1 MAVPLLGLLL
11 APMAGI
17 FTGLVFAR
25 NADKSAAISSALA
38 KSQQNT
44 QLAIAESQQTTQLA
58 IAYRNL
64 EQSREIANRQQET
77 QLKLAYLN
85 IAYQARLEER
95 REDFQIGLELSR
107 QQFQERIE
115 HLRFGQQLTL
125 EQARQA
131 FQLKLNSLQHQQ
143 QLEIQEFIQSVNLA
157 ISERNLDFQ
166 KWRTEQEMSLQK
178 ELATYNRQTQFA
190 IAAYQRETAFLLPQ
204 VHKIFE
210 NWPLTLVPAQ
220 ILDSHHSNGVV
231 PMRVVISPPE
241 VDFDKFERSPNQHF
255 PKIEKRLAEGL
266 GQFLSTNYPL
276 NSPTRPTELL
286 DGAWES
292 NRFRGGASIKS
303 LFGML
308 KSEPMLILESD
319 VDGDYLNFRIAY
331 WDGVSETYSYERIIS
346 RLPYRDILYESAK
359 ARALKW
365 KTEVRDKLLAKGKSL
380 EEINQKYGGDNS
392 LNLAIIEEDEE
403 FRGDGISIPRH
414 YRVNSEDWDYLCQVL
429 VSCHC
434 LVTGWIADAHY
445 LINYDVNPLFPE
457 LLATLINDKSA
468 LPVKEVV
475 QSVISGY
482 QEVFNA
488 IKIEQPHRVP
498 QLYLELA
505 IGLTHLQDKSWAKDE
520 VINSLKS
527 FLEMR
532 GLAGLEAIGD
542 LEVMKSVLAIGDDE
556 YFEKLNKCLALLGT
570 ENCVAEAD
578 VLLNTWR
585 RLKDI
590 KIGEF
595 IMSRE
600 ALETLK
606 VLFKDYPE
614 TFNIFNLESLE
625 GDYLKQMFNQEAF
638 ASLINLYV
646 TGRTGAGKTSLG
658 NSLLNSSVMKS
669 NGFQD
674 CTDFIGF
681 FKLGGNLSFYDTP
694 GVCSKCDYENINRAA
709 LLLEQKAEANK
720 YSENPGKPLLAS
732 DTLVIK
738 DFSKCTQPKVE
749 PEEVRVTVGQWQ
761 SQEMQ
766 ADVEPDVILYVL
778 APDKQFLDADR
789 EYLGLLLEKW
799 GNIVIPILNLH
810 RDKNGSLKPTQQHI
824 DYARRGIAQVYR
836 QACQTDQV
844 PTIVEVNCKT
854 GDGIAK
860 ITELICQ
867 TLPPEKVGNFGQ
879 VLQDDL
885 KKYAEKERQQRYYRT
900 LSLISAVLSRRTVDK
915 KVDGRSLLQTAG
927 SAINIYGIM
936 TFKTAEALSE
946 VNIDISDKV
955 EGIEKEKTK
964 QKVIKE
970 DITQTKEIKEQ
981 RAVYGE
987 IKETKQV
994 VVPKMK
1000 EREVTGWFGRKR
1012 KELYQD
1018 NEVETLT
1025 STTYGIKDYKDVVVG
1040 TINEVIGQ
1048 TEKFVGTEYEKG
1060 GYSAIQFLLSLGLG
1074 LEIFCNNQNESAQWS
1089 ACFEQGQIL
1098 AERKLESVKPQIEQ
1112 LIESSTGEKELIKI
1126 LEGILLK

>member
-38 KSQQNT
+38 KNQQDT

-95 REDFQIGLELSR
+95 REDLEMSR
-107 QQFQERIE
+107 QQFQERME
-115 HLRFGQQLTL
+115 NLRFGQQLSL
-125 EQARQA
+125 EQTRQA

-266 GQFLSTNYPL
+266 GQFLNTSYPL

-292 NRFRGGASIKS
+292 KRFRGGASIKS

-365 KTEVRDKLLAKGKSL
+365 KTEVKDKLLAKGKSL
-380 EEINQKYGGDNS
+380 EEINQKYGGDNAI
-392 LNLAIIEEDEE
+392 NLAIIEEDRE
-403 FRGDGISIPRH
+403 FRLDGIEIPRH
-414 YRVNSEDWDYLCQVL
+414 YRVNNEDWDYLCQVL
-429 VSCHC
+429 VGCHC
-434 LVTGWIADAHY
+434 LVTGWIADTHY
-445 LINYDVNPLFPE
+445 LINYDVNPLLPE

-468 LPVKEVV
+468 LPLKEVV
-475 QSVISGY
+475 QSVVSGY

-505 IGLTHLQDKSWAKDE
+505 LGLTHLQDKSWAKDE

-542 LEVMKSVLAIGDDE
+542 LEVMKYVLAIGDDE

-570 ENCVAEAD
+570 ENCVAEAKT
-578 VLLNTWR
+578 LLNTWR
-585 RLKDI
+585 KLKIRGDI
-590 KIGEF
+590 KLDKDGP
-595 IMSRE
+595 
-600 ALETLK
+600 TL
-606 VLFKDYPE
+606 F
-614 TFNIFNLESLE
+614 
-625 GDYLKQMFNQEAF
+625 
-638 ASLINLYV
+638 
-646 TGRTGAGKTSLG
+646 
-658 NSLLNSSVMKS
+658 
-669 NGFQD
+669 
-674 CTDFIGF
+674 
-681 FKLGGNLSFYDTP
+681 
-694 GVCSKCDYENINRAA
+694 
-709 LLLEQKAEANK
+709 
-720 YSENPGKPLLAS
+720 
-732 DTLVIK
+732 
-738 DFSKCTQPKVE
+738 
-749 PEEVRVTVGQWQ
+749 
-761 SQEMQ
+761 
-766 ADVEPDVILYVL
+766 
-778 APDKQFLDADR
+778 
-789 EYLGLLLEKW
+789 
-799 GNIVIPILNLH
+799 
-810 RDKNGSLKPTQQHI
+810 
-824 DYARRGIAQVYR
+824 
-836 QACQTDQV
+836 
-844 PTIVEVNCKT
+844 
-854 GDGIAK
+854 
-860 ITELICQ
+860 
-867 TLPPEKVGNFGQ
+867 
-879 VLQDDL
+879 
-885 KKYAEKERQQRYYRT
+885 
-900 LSLISAVLSRRTVDK
+900 
-915 KVDGRSLLQTAG
+915 
-927 SAINIYGIM
+927 
-936 TFKTAEALSE
+936 
-946 VNIDISDKV
+946 
-955 EGIEKEKTK
+955 
-964 QKVIKE
+964 
-970 DITQTKEIKEQ
+970 
-981 RAVYGE
+981 
-987 IKETKQV
+987 
-994 VVPKMK
+994 
-1000 EREVTGWFGRKR
+1000 
-1012 KELYQD
+1012 
-1018 NEVETLT
+1018 
-1025 STTYGIKDYKDVVVG
+1025 
-1040 TINEVIGQ
+1040 
-1048 TEKFVGTEYEKG
+1048 
-1060 GYSAIQFLLSLGLG
+1060 
-1074 LEIFCNNQNESAQWS
+1074 
-1089 ACFEQGQIL
+1089 
-1098 AERKLESVKPQIEQ
+1098 
-1112 LIESSTGEKELIKI
+1112 
-1126 LEGILLK
+1126 